1 MLPSGSAKHGIS
13 LTRWCAKRVSQY
25 ETCQPRI
32 AWLVGKSEAPTSGL
46 LVGGLR
52 LMNIRRQA
60 VQVGGIGVE
69 NEYAHIG
76 LCGQVQYLEQLQRKS
91 SVQLLLA

>member
-1 MLPSGSAKHGIS
+1 
-13 LTRWCAKRVSQY
+13 
-25 ETCQPRI
+25 
-32 AWLVGKSEAPTSGL
+32 
-46 LVGGLR
+46 
-52 LMNIRRQA
+52 MNIRRQA

-76 LCGQVQYLEQLQRKS
+76 LCGQVKCLHQLQRQS

>member
-1 MLPSGSAKHGIS
+1 
-13 LTRWCAKRVSQY
+13 
-25 ETCQPRI
+25 
-32 AWLVGKSEAPTSGL
+32 
-46 LVGGLR
+46 
-52 LMNIRRQA
+52 MNIRRQA

>member
-1 MLPSGSAKHGIS
+1 MLPSGSAEHGVS
-13 LTRWCAKRVSQY
+13 LTRWCAKRVSQCGTQHFRVA
-25 ETCQPRI
+25 E
-32 AWLVGKSEAPTSGL
+32 LVGKSEAPISGL
-46 LVGGLR
+46 LVKGLW

-76 LCGQVQYLEQLQRKS
+76 LCGQVKCLHQLQRQS